1 MRTEEATARGART
14 LLTVCLLSF
23 SFQPAS
29 QPASQPAYHN
39 SNFYSQIFTHASQNT
54 KCTLFTTT
62 STLTEGSMTR
72 NERETEKRQ
81 AAIIGE
87 LRRELNTAKAALN
100 PKRTFSSIFSLSS
113 PNKSGRLTASLPPG
127 LQPVAPPRPPPG
139 ASRVNPTKKTRK
151 LETVEFED

>member
-1 MRTEEATARGART
+1 MYP
-14 LLTVCLLSF
+14 SF
-23 SFQPAS
+23 FLPAH
-29 QPASQPAYHN
+29 HN
-39 SNFYSQIFTHASQNT
+39 SNFISQIFTYASQNT
-54 KCTLFTTT
+54 KCNLFTTT
-62 STLTEGSMTR
+62 HTSAEESTTR

-100 PKRTFSSIFSLSS
+100 PKRTSSTFSLLSA
-113 PNKSGRLTASLPPG
+113 NQSGCLTASLPLG

-139 ASRVNPTKKTRK
+139 ASRVNPTKKKRK